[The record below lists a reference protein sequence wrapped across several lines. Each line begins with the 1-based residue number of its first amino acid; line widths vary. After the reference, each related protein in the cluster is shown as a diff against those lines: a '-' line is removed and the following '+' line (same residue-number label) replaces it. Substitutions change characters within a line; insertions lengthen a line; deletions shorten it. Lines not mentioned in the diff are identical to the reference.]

1 MGDLATRAD
10 ARDAQTRRQVVEMM
24 YPTRCRLAYLS
35 VLELMG
41 RG

>member
-10 ARDAQTRRQVVEMM
+10 ARDAQTRRQVAELL
-24 YPTRCRLAYLS
+24 YPERCRIAYLS